1 MIVFDA
7 VDSMDLLVFITFR
20 VIFQN
25 VLVNVNLVMTVN
37 VVTQQYNAMSRDE
50 IRDSSHEEFLL
61 NAILI

>member
-1 MIVFDA
+1 M
-7 VDSMDLLVFITFR
+7 SLLVFITFR

-25 VLVNVNLVMTVN
+25 MLVNVNLMMTVS
-37 VVTQQYNAMSRDE
+37 VVTQQCNAMSRDE